1 MLDLA
6 SDATRDSIIKLLPSL
21 LMSPDVKRQHHGTEK
36 VNMIE
41 QPATKRQRS
50 QDDDEQEEEE
60 NDLCDAK
67 RAKMS

>member
-50 QDDDEQEEEE
+50 QDDDDEEE